1 MLGIESIQI
10 TPRIMKRASQIDQ
23 FKGLW
28 LGLETYTTG
37 LQILSDVAAHGAKVQ
52 RVLSP
57 LKDKAITTD
66 IIKILHAMQTGGQG
80 MSAYK
85 AGENQMPMS
94 KGHQVFGT
102 LDAAAPDQ
110 VEPLM
115 NKLVGWLNDSLDGGD
130 MHPLIVIAVF
140 TSVFLQIA
148 PFETGNFRAVRFLIL
163 LLLLKSDYR
172 YAPFVPLDRIMEERA
187 QEIYEALAHNQKS
200 LEEGRPDWGQWLSC
214 FFDLLVEQ
222 ADILSDRLDSK
233 EKDLSKLPTL
243 SARVM
248 KLFEEHDRLQMK
260 DIVKLTRG
268 RRSTLK
274 LRLGELVDDG
284 YLRRHGQARS
294 TWYSQI

>member
-10 TPRIMKRASQIDQ
+10 TPKLMMRASQIDA

-57 LKDKAITTD
+57 LKDKEITPE
-66 IIKILHAMQTGGQG
+66 IIKALHAVQTGGKG
-80 MSAYK
+80 ASAYK
-85 AGENQMPMS
+85 TADNLLPVSRGDTVIGELE
-94 KGHQVFGT
+94 T
-102 LDAAAPDQ
+102 AAPEH
-110 VEPLM
+110 VEPLI
-115 NKLVGWLNDSLDGGD
+115 NKLLGWLNESLTRRE

-140 TSVFLQIA
+140 TAVFLQIS
-148 PFETGNFRAVRFLIL
+148 PFETGNMRTVRFLIL

-172 YAPFVPLDRIMEERA
+172 YAPYVPLDRIMEDEGERVFR
-187 QEIYEALAHNQKS
+187 ALSHNQES
-200 LEEGRPDWGQWLSC
+200 LEQGRPDWSAWLNC
-214 FFDLLVEQ
+214 FFDLLVQ
-222 ADILSDRLDSK
+222 QKNILDERLNEKD
-233 EKDLSKLPTL
+233 KDLSKLPTL

-248 KLFEEHDRLQMK
+248 RLFEEHDRLQMN

-274 LRLGELVDDG
+274 LRLGELVDQG
-284 YLRRHGQARS
+284 YLRRHGRARS